1 MNKRAFI
8 PISALLGALLL
19 ALVAAMTPFVADPE
33 RAHAQA
39 AASITVGGQAVS
51 GFALGTYDY
60 TANPIRVSS
69 GTTHISVSASAV
81 SGSRVHSIRY
91 ATDIT
96 ASTSEGD
103 VAAAALATL
112 PGAAAPGGNVP
123 LRANESTD
131 IGVVMVTGTGD
142 AATGTTYVVT
152 VTRVSSSAN
161 DNANLAEATG
171 LAVAGVPSG
180 TTLVPDFDPDT
191 TSYSLFVPYDVDDSG
206 GDATDDN
213 HRNADASRRRYTN
226 DYGRCI
232 VHNNLR
238 TRMTSLLKVVALTRW
253 SWRKARMSSPYRW
266 KLRM

>member
-1 MNKRAFI
+1 M
-8 PISALLGALLL
+8 GALLL
-19 ALVAAMTPFVADPE
+19 ALVAAMTSFVAEPD
-33 RAHAQA
+33 RAHAQS
-39 AASITVGGQAVS
+39 AASITVGGKAVS
-51 GFALGTYDY
+51 GFAVGTFDY

-91 ATDIT
+91 ASDIT
-96 ASTSEGD
+96 PSGSEG
-103 VAAAALATL
+103 ALTDLTTA
-112 PGAAAPGGNVP
+112 PGTAAPGGNVP

-131 IGVVMVTGTGD
+131 IGVVVATGTG
-142 AATGTTYVVT
+142 ATATGTVYVVT

-206 GDATDDN
+206 GDATDTITVTPTL
-213 HRNADASRRRYTN
+213 ADAVTQTTTA
-226 DYGRCI
+226 GGI

-238 TRMTSLLKVVALTRW
+238 QG
-253 SWRKARMSSPYRW
+253 
-266 KLRM
+266 